1 MTQEE
6 DKKKPNTVVQRVEVI
21 MVLGLVVV
29 HIHSR
34 FLSQVTGV
42 PLSFSSS
49 STTSPALLETTGNDQ
64 GYEQVPLQ

>member
-6 DKKKPNTVVQRVEVI
+6 DKKKQNTVVQRVEVI
-21 MVLGLVVV
+21 KVLGLVVV
-29 HIHSR
+29 HVHSR

-42 PLSFSSS
+42 SLSFSSS
-49 STTSPALLETTGNDQ
+49 STTLPALLETTGNDQ

>member
-6 DKKKPNTVVQRVEVI
+6 DKKKPNTVVQRVAVI

-29 HIHSR
+29 HVHSR

-42 PLSFSSS
+42 SLSFSSS
-49 STTSPALLETTGNDQ
+49 STTSPALLETTVIDQ

>member
-29 HIHSR
+29 HVHSG

-42 PLSFSSS
+42 SLSFSSS